1 MLVARVIPVMLCKG
15 RQLVKGKRF
24 VNDRVVGHALQ
35 AARIHAARG
44 VDELLILDVS
54 ATAEGRTV
62 DLGMIEELTDGIFVP
77 VTVGGG
83 IRTLEQIKALLRAG
97 ADKVLIGDAAYRDA
111 TFIEDAAA
119 MFGSQAIVV
128 TVDHQARKADRAE
141 CIWRT
146 QYFASIGAGEILLN
160 NMDRDGT
167 MQGYDIDL
175 IREVTAAVSVPVIV
189 CGGCCDYADMQA
201 AIEAGASAV
210 GVGALFQF
218 EDATPREAAEHLKA
232 KGIEVRL

>member
-1 MLVARVIPVMLCKG
+1 MLASRVIPVMLCKG

-35 AARIHAARG
+35 AARIHASRG

-54 ATAEGRTV
+54 ATVEGRTV

-97 ADKVLIGDAAYRDA
+97 ADKVLIGAAFYEVDGHK
-111 TFIEDAAA
+111 FVMAAA
-119 MFGSQAIVV
+119 AKFGSQAIVV
-128 TVDHQARKADRAE
+128 SVQHPASVQIATQIFAWDAE
-141 CIWRT
+141 RC
-146 QYFASIGAGEILLN
+146 GAGEILLN
-160 NMDRDGT
+160 DRDRDGT
-167 MQGYDIDL
+167 MMGFDLDL
-175 IREVTAAVSVPVIV
+175 IEEISGQASIPVIA
-189 CGGCCDYADMQA
+189 CGGCRDYADMLA
-201 AIEAGASAV
+201 AFDAGASAV

-218 EDATPREAAEHLKA
+218 EDATPRGAAEYLKQH
-232 KGIEVRL
+232 GIKVRL